1 MRLPM
6 MRIEGVDPKIFVT
19 TSAGPSFLFPIWT
32 TFWAVYHAVVLLLL
46 NLEIVYSS
54 QAVTWYLDLTYWT
67 NSLVVISS
75 VCDCFATL
83 FFHSCRRHLLEPTA
97 DTRTSV
103 PWYMQMVWIFYNTSN
118 TAVLTSTLLL
128 GSLLPLRSDPV
139 IFLIQIVSP
148 VYVIANVIV
157 SAKETRILHL
167 YQPASFLLLY
177 ILTNMAHCLATG
189 SRVYALLNWA
199 GSPVIT
205 IAISLGILL
214 VFTPLLHMFVYG
226 LFRLRT
232 YLIDA
237 YRELLENGDDVI

>member
-1 MRLPM
+1 MCCISISFNQM
-6 MRIEGVDPKIFVT
+6 MLYFVDIIIYEYIYIRSVYLILYYSFKMTFFFV
-19 TSAGPSFLFPIWT
+19 F
-32 TFWAVYHAVVLLLL
+32 
-46 NLEIVYSS
+46 
-54 QAVTWYLDLTYWT
+54 
-67 NSLVVISS
+67 
-75 VCDCFATL
+75 
-83 FFHSCRRHLLEPTA
+83 
-97 DTRTSV
+97 
-103 PWYMQMVWIFYNTSN
+103 
-118 TAVLTSTLLL
+118 ST
-128 GSLLPLRSDPV
+128 GSDPV

-189 SRVYALLNWA
+189 SRVYALLNWT

>member
-1 MRLPM
+1 M
-6 MRIEGVDPKIFVT
+6 MLYFVDIIIYEYIYIRSVYLILYYSLKM
-19 TSAGPSFLFPIWT
+19 
-32 TFWAVYHAVVLLLL
+32 TF
-46 NLEIVYSS
+46 
-54 QAVTWYLDLTYWT
+54 
-67 NSLVVISS
+67 
-75 VCDCFATL
+75 
-83 FFHSCRRHLLEPTA
+83 FFG
-97 DTRTSV
+97 
-103 PWYMQMVWIFYNTSN
+103 F
-118 TAVLTSTLLL
+118 ST
-128 GSLLPLRSDPV
+128 GSDPV

-189 SRVYALLNWA
+189 SRVYALLNWT